1 MDKRNFIKTL
11 GALSVSSLVSA
22 SELSKIKSVS
32 HNLPKTRSDEE
43 LWATIRSHYTLKD
56 DYINLESGYYSIIP
70 NPVLEHFIKHV
81 RHVNIEGSYYM
92 RNDLKKN
99 KDRVISELADLV
111 GSTSDQIAITRNTTE
126 SLDLVISGFQWEKG
140 DEAIYA
146 KQDYG
151 SMKEMFEQI
160 SSRYGVKNKIVSVP
174 NHPKN
179 DEEIVSIYE
188 NQITDKTKLIMVC
201 HMINITGQILPIKKI
216 CEMAH
221 SYGVEVMVDGAH
233 CVGHFDFSIDEFN
246 CDYYG
251 SSLHKWLATPL
262 GAGLLYVNRNNTHKI
277 WPLLANGNT
286 NKNDIKRLN
295 HIGTHPVHTDL
306 AISNSID
313 YTNWIGM
320 KKKEKRMRY
329 LQRYWSDKLRSIEN
343 VIVNT
348 PEDLNRSCGIGNVGL
363 SNMSPSA
370 MSKVL
375 FEKYKI
381 FTVAIDY
388 ANVKGCRISPNIFT
402 TTNELDQFII
412 AVQGNGKFVIY
423 DLIIINSSA

>member
-22 SELSKIKSVS
+22 SELTKIKSVS
-32 HNLPKTRSDEE
+32 LSLPNTKSDEE
-43 LWATIRSHYTLKD
+43 LWTTVRSHYTLKD

-81 RHVNIEGSYYM
+81 KHVNIEGSYYM
-92 RNDLKKN
+92 RNDLNKN
-99 KDRVISELADLV
+99 KDRVISELAKLV
-111 GSTSDQIAITRNTTE
+111 GSTSDQIGITRNATE
-126 SLDLVISGFQWEKG
+126 SLDLVISGFQWERG

-151 SMKEMFEQI
+151 TMKEMFEQI
-160 SSRYGVKNKIVSVP
+160 SSRYGVKTKIVSVP

-188 NQITDKTKLIMVC
+188 SQITDKTKLIMIC
-201 HMINITGQILPIKKI
+201 HMINITGQILPVKKI

-262 GAGLLYVNRNNTHKI
+262 GAGLLYVNKKNTHKI

-286 NKNDIKRLN
+286 NKKDIKRLN

-329 LQRYWSDKLRSIEN
+329 LQRYWSDKLRTIEN

-363 SNMSPSA
+363 SNMSPSQ
-370 MSKVL
+370 MSNVL

-402 TTNELDQFII
+402 TINELDQFIS
-412 AVQGNGKFVIY
+412 AVKEMANT
-423 DLIIINSSA
+423 

>member
-22 SELSKIKSVS
+22 SELTKIKSVS
-32 HNLPKTRSDEE
+32 NSLPKTISDEE

-188 NQITDKTKLIMVC
+188 SQITDKTKLIMVC

-221 SYGVEVMVDGAH
+221 TYGVEVMVDGAH

-402 TTNELDQFII
+402 TTYELDQFVI
-412 AVQGNGKFVIY
+412 AVQEMA
-423 DLIIINSSA
+423 NS

>member
-1 MDKRNFIKTL
+1 MDKRRFIKSL
-11 GALSVSSLVSA
+11 GALSFSPLISA
-22 SELSKIKSVS
+22 SELSDFKPISK
-32 HNLPKTRSDEE
+32 NLPVINNEDE
-43 LWATIRSHYTLKD
+43 LWKTVRSHYTLKD
-56 DYINLESGYYSIIP
+56 EYINLESGYYNIIP
-70 NPVLEHFIKHV
+70 DPILDHFINHV

-92 RNDLKKN
+92 RKALNKN
-99 KDRVISELADLV
+99 KDRVTSELANLV
-111 GSTSDQIAITRNTTE
+111 GSTPDQIAITRNATE
-126 SLDLVISGFQWEKG
+126 SLDLVISGFPWKKG

-151 SMKEMFEQI
+151 TMKEMFEQI
-160 SSRYGVKNKIVSVP
+160 SDRYGVVNKIISVP

-179 DEEIVSIYE
+179 DEEIVSLYE
-188 NQITDKTKLIMVC
+188 SQITSKTKLIMVC

-233 CVGHFDFSIDEFN
+233 CVGHFDFSIDDFN

-262 GAGLLYVNRNNTHKI
+262 GAGLLYVNKNKTHRI

-286 NKNDIKRLN
+286 DKSDIKRLN

-313 YTNWIGM
+313 YIKWIGM
-320 KKKEKRMRY
+320 ERKENRMRF
-329 LQRYWSDKLRSIEN
+329 LQRYWSDQLRNIKN
-343 VIVNT
+343 VVVNT
-348 PEDLNRSCGIGNVGL
+348 PIDMQRSCGIGNVGL
-363 SNMSPSA
+363 TNMSPSK
-370 MSKVL
+370 MENIL
-375 FEKYKI
+375 FDNYNI

-402 TTNELDQFII
+402 TTEELDIFVK
-412 AVQGNGKFVIY
+412 AVKEMSLV
-423 DLIIINSSA
+423 

>member
-1 MDKRNFIKTL
+1 MDKRRFIKSL
-11 GALSVSSLVSA
+11 GALSFSPLISA
-22 SELSKIKSVS
+22 SKLTDFKPISKS
-32 HNLPKTRSDEE
+32 LPVIDNEDE
-43 LWATIRSHYTLKD
+43 LWKTVRSHYTLKD
-56 DYINLESGYYSIIP
+56 EYVNLESGYYNIIP
-70 NPVLEHFIKHV
+70 NPILEHFINHV
-81 RHVNIEGSYYM
+81 KHVNIEGSFYM
-92 RNDLKKN
+92 RNDLNKN
-99 KDRVISELADLV
+99 KDRVTSELANIV
-111 GSTSDQIAITRNTTE
+111 GSTPDQIAITRNATE
-126 SLDLVISGFQWEKG
+126 SLDLVISGFPWKKG

-151 SMKEMFEQI
+151 TMKEMFEQI
-160 SSRYGVKNKIVSVP
+160 SNRYGVVNKIISIP

-179 DEEIVSIYE
+179 DEEIVSLYE
-188 NQITDKTKLIMVC
+188 SQITSKTKLMMVC

-233 CVGHFDFSIDEFN
+233 CIGHFDFSIDDFN

-262 GAGLLYVNRNNTHKI
+262 GAGLLYVNKNKTHRI

-286 NKNDIKRLN
+286 NKSDIKRLN

-313 YTNWIGM
+313 YLKWIGM
-320 KKKEKRMRY
+320 ERKEKRMRF
-329 LQRYWSDKLRSIEN
+329 LQRYWSDKLRNVKN

-348 PEDLNRSCGIGNVGL
+348 PLDIDRSCGIGNVGL
-363 SNMSPSA
+363 TNISPSK
-370 MSKVL
+370 MEDLL
-375 FEKYKI
+375 FQKYKI

-402 TTNELDQFII
+402 TTKELDSFVE
-412 AVQGNGKFVIY
+412 AVKELSLV
-423 DLIIINSSA
+423 

>member
-1 MDKRNFIKTL
+1 MDKRRFIKSL
-11 GALSVSSLVSA
+11 GALSFSPLISA
-22 SELSKIKSVS
+22 GELSDFKPISK
-32 HNLPKTRSDEE
+32 NLPVINNEDE
-43 LWATIRSHYTLKD
+43 LWKTVRSHYTLKD
-56 DYINLESGYYSIIP
+56 EYINLESGYYNIIP
-70 NPVLEHFIKHV
+70 EPILDHFINHV

-92 RNDLKKN
+92 RKALNKN
-99 KDRVISELADLV
+99 KDRVTSELANLV
-111 GSTSDQIAITRNTTE
+111 GSTPDQIAITRNATE
-126 SLDLVISGFQWEKG
+126 SLDLVISGFPWKKG

-151 SMKEMFEQI
+151 TMKEMFEQI
-160 SSRYGVKNKIVSVP
+160 SDRYGVVNKIISVP

-179 DEEIVSIYE
+179 DEEIVSLYE
-188 NQITDKTKLIMVC
+188 SQITSKTKLIMVC

-233 CVGHFDFSIDEFN
+233 CVGHFDFAIDDFN

-262 GAGLLYVNRNNTHKI
+262 GAGLLYVNKNKTHRI

-286 NKNDIKRLN
+286 DKSDIKRLN

-313 YTNWIGM
+313 YIKWIGM
-320 KKKEKRMRY
+320 ERKENRMRF
-329 LQRYWSDKLRSIEN
+329 LQRYWSDQLRNIKN
-343 VIVNT
+343 VVVNT
-348 PEDLNRSCGIGNVGL
+348 PIDMQRSCGIGNVGL
-363 SNMSPSA
+363 TNMSPSK
-370 MSKVL
+370 MENIL
-375 FEKYKI
+375 FDKYNI

-402 TTNELDQFII
+402 TTEELDIFVK
-412 AVQGNGKFVIY
+412 AVKEMSLV
-423 DLIIINSSA
+423 

>member
-1 MDKRNFIKTL
+1 MDKRRFIKSL
-11 GALSVSSLVSA
+11 GALSFSPLVSA
-22 SELSKIKSVS
+22 SELSDLKPLSK
-32 HNLPKTRSDEE
+32 NLPVINNEDE
-43 LWATIRSHYTLKD
+43 LWKTVRSHYTLKD
-56 DYINLESGYYSIIP
+56 EYINLESGYYNIIP
-70 NPVLEHFIKHV
+70 NPILDHFINHV
-81 RHVNIEGSYYM
+81 KHVNIEGSYYM
-92 RNDLKKN
+92 RKDLNKN
-99 KDRVISELADLV
+99 KDRVTSELANLV
-111 GSTSDQIAITRNTTE
+111 GSTPDQIAITRNATE
-126 SLDLVISGFQWEKG
+126 SLDLVISGFPWKKG

-151 SMKEMFEQI
+151 TMKEMFEQI
-160 SSRYGVKNKIVSVP
+160 SDRYGVVNKIISVP

-179 DEEIVSIYE
+179 DEEIVSLYE
-188 NQITDKTKLIMVC
+188 SQITSKTKLIMVC

-233 CVGHFDFSIDEFN
+233 CVGHFDFSIDDFN

-262 GAGLLYVNRNNTHKI
+262 GAGLLYVNKNKTHRI

-286 NKNDIKRLN
+286 DKSDIKRLN

-313 YTNWIGM
+313 YIKWIGM
-320 KKKEKRMRY
+320 ERKENRMRF
-329 LQRYWSDKLRSIEN
+329 LQRYWSDQLRNIKN
-343 VIVNT
+343 VVVNT
-348 PEDLNRSCGIGNVGL
+348 PIDMQRSCGIGNVGL
-363 SNMSPSA
+363 TNMSPSK
-370 MSKVL
+370 MENIL
-375 FEKYKI
+375 FDKYNI

-402 TTNELDQFII
+402 TTEELDIFVK
-412 AVQGNGKFVIY
+412 AVKEMSLV
-423 DLIIINSSA
+423 

>member
-1 MDKRNFIKTL
+1 MDKRRFIKSL
-11 GALSVSSLVSA
+11 GALSFSPLISA
-22 SELSKIKSVS
+22 SELSDFKPISK
-32 HNLPKTRSDEE
+32 NLPVINNEDE
-43 LWATIRSHYTLKD
+43 LWKTVRSHYTLKD
-56 DYINLESGYYSIIP
+56 EYINLESGYYNIIP
-70 NPVLEHFIKHV
+70 DPILDHFINHV
-81 RHVNIEGSYYM
+81 KHVNIEGSYYM
-92 RNDLKKN
+92 RKALNKN
-99 KDRVISELADLV
+99 KDRVTSELANLV
-111 GSTSDQIAITRNTTE
+111 GSTPDQIAITRNATE
-126 SLDLVISGFQWEKG
+126 SLDLVISGFPWKKG

-151 SMKEMFEQI
+151 TMKEMFEQI
-160 SSRYGVKNKIVSVP
+160 SDRYGVVNKIISVP

-179 DEEIVSIYE
+179 DEEIVSLYE
-188 NQITDKTKLIMVC
+188 SQITNKTKLIMVC

-233 CVGHFDFSIDEFN
+233 CVGHFDFAIDDFN

-262 GAGLLYVNRNNTHKI
+262 GAGLLYVNKNKTHRI

-286 NKNDIKRLN
+286 DKSDIKRLN

-313 YTNWIGM
+313 YIKWIGM
-320 KKKEKRMRY
+320 ERKENRMRF
-329 LQRYWSDKLRSIEN
+329 LQRYWSDQLRNIKN
-343 VIVNT
+343 VVVNT
-348 PEDLNRSCGIGNVGL
+348 PIDMQRSCGIGNVGL
-363 SNMSPSA
+363 TNMSPSK
-370 MSKVL
+370 MENIL
-375 FEKYKI
+375 FDKYNI

-402 TTNELDQFII
+402 TTEELDIFVK
-412 AVQGNGKFVIY
+412 AVKEMSLV
-423 DLIIINSSA
+423 

>member
-11 GALSVSSLVSA
+11 GALSVSSVVSP
-22 SELSKIKSVS
+22 SELTKIKSIS
-32 HNLPKTRSDEE
+32 YSLPKIKSDEE
-43 LWATIRSHYTLKD
+43 LWSTVRSHYTLKD

-81 RHVNIEGSYYM
+81 KYVNIEGSYYM
-92 RNDLKKN
+92 RNDLNKN
-99 KDRVISELADLV
+99 KDRVISELAKLV
-111 GSTSDQIAITRNTTE
+111 GSTSDQIGITRNATE
-126 SLDLVISGFQWEKG
+126 SLDLVISGFQWERG

-151 SMKEMFEQI
+151 TMKEMFEQI
-160 SSRYGVKNKIVSVP
+160 SSRYGVKTKIVSVP

-188 NQITDKTKLIMVC
+188 SQITDNTKLIMIC
-201 HMINITGQILPIKKI
+201 HMINITGQILPVKKI

-262 GAGLLYVNRNNTHKI
+262 GAGLLYVNKKNTHKI

-286 NKNDIKRLN
+286 NKKDIKRLN

-329 LQRYWSDKLRSIEN
+329 LQRYWSDKLRTIEN

-363 SNMSPSA
+363 SNMSPSQ
-370 MSKVL
+370 MSNVL

-402 TTNELDQFII
+402 TTNELDQFIS
-412 AVQGNGKFVIY
+412 AVKEMANT
-423 DLIIINSSA
+423 

>member
-1 MDKRNFIKTL
+1 MDKRRFIKSL
-11 GALSVSSLVSA
+11 GALSFSPLVFA
-22 SELSKIKSVS
+22 NELTDFKPISKTLQFINNEDK
-32 HNLPKTRSDEE
+32 LWKTV
-43 LWATIRSHYTLKD
+43 RSHYTLKEE
-56 DYINLESGYYSIIP
+56 YINLESGYYNIIP
-70 NPVLEHFIKHV
+70 NPILEHFINHV
-81 RHVNIEGSYYM
+81 KHVNIEGSFYM
-92 RNDLKKN
+92 RKDLNKN
-99 KDRVISELADLV
+99 KDRVTNELANLV
-111 GSTSDQIAITRNTTE
+111 GSSPDQIAITRNATE
-126 SLDLVISGFQWEKG
+126 SLDLVISGFPWKKG

-151 SMKEMFEQI
+151 TMKEMFEQI
-160 SSRYGVKNKIVSVP
+160 SNRYGVVNKVISVP

-179 DEEIVSIYE
+179 DEEIVSLYE
-188 NQITDKTKLIMVC
+188 SQITSKTKLIMVC

-221 SYGVEVMVDGAH
+221 NYGVEVMVDGAH
-233 CVGHFDFSIDEFN
+233 CVGHFDFSIDDFN

-262 GAGLLYVNRNNTHKI
+262 GAGLLYVNKNKTHKI

-286 NKNDIKRLN
+286 NKSDIKRLN

-313 YTNWIGM
+313 YLKWIGIER
-320 KKKEKRMRY
+320 KENRMRF
-329 LQRYWSDKLRSIEN
+329 LQRYWSDKLRNVKN

-348 PEDLNRSCGIGNVGL
+348 PLDIDRSCGIGNVGL
-363 SNMSPSA
+363 TNMSPSK
-370 MSKVL
+370 MEDLL
-375 FEKYKI
+375 FKKYKI

-402 TTNELDQFII
+402 TTKELDSFVE
-412 AVQGNGKFVIY
+412 AVKELSLV
-423 DLIIINSSA
+423 

>member
-22 SELSKIKSVS
+22 SELTKIKSVS
-32 HNLPKTRSDEE
+32 HSLPKTRSDEE

-126 SLDLVISGFQWEKG
+126 SLDLVISGFQWKKG

-179 DEEIVSIYE
+179 DQEIVSIYE

-233 CVGHFDFSIDEFN
+233 CVGHFDFSIDDFN

-412 AVQGNGKFVIY
+412 AVQEMA
-423 DLIIINSSA
+423 NS

>member
-1 MDKRNFIKTL
+1 MDKRRFIKSL
-11 GALSVSSLVSA
+11 GALSFSPLVSA
-22 SELSKIKSVS
+22 SELSDLKPLSK
-32 HNLPKTRSDEE
+32 NLPVINNEDE
-43 LWATIRSHYTLKD
+43 LWKTVRSHYTLKD
-56 DYINLESGYYSIIP
+56 EYINLESGYYNIIP
-70 NPVLEHFIKHV
+70 DPILDHFINHV
-81 RHVNIEGSYYM
+81 KHVNIEGSYYM
-92 RNDLKKN
+92 RRDLNKN
-99 KDRVISELADLV
+99 KDRVTIELAKLV
-111 GSTSDQIAITRNTTE
+111 GSTPDQIAITRNATE
-126 SLDLVISGFQWEKG
+126 SLDLVISGFPWKKG

-151 SMKEMFEQI
+151 TMKEMFVQI
-160 SSRYGVKNKIVSVP
+160 SDRYGVVNKIISVP

-179 DEEIVSIYE
+179 DEEIVSLYE
-188 NQITDKTKLIMVC
+188 SQITSKTKLIMVC

-233 CVGHFDFSIDEFN
+233 CVGHFDFSIDDFN

-262 GAGLLYVNRNNTHKI
+262 GAGLLYVNKNKTHRI

-286 NKNDIKRLN
+286 DKTDIKRLN

-313 YTNWIGM
+313 YIKWIGM
-320 KKKEKRMRY
+320 ERKENRMRF
-329 LQRYWSDKLRSIEN
+329 LQRYWSDQLRNIKN
-343 VIVNT
+343 VVVNT
-348 PEDLNRSCGIGNVGL
+348 PIDMQRSCGIGNVGL
-363 SNMSPSA
+363 TNMSPSK
-370 MSKVL
+370 MENIL
-375 FEKYKI
+375 FDKYNI

-402 TTNELDQFII
+402 TTEELDIFVK
-412 AVQGNGKFVIY
+412 AVKEMSLV
-423 DLIIINSSA
+423 

>member
-22 SELSKIKSVS
+22 SELTKIKSVS
-32 HNLPKTRSDEE
+32 LSLPNTKSDEE
-43 LWATIRSHYTLKD
+43 LWTTVRSHYTLKD

-81 RHVNIEGSYYM
+81 KHVNIEGSYYM
-92 RNDLKKN
+92 RNDLNKN
-99 KDRVISELADLV
+99 KDRVITELAKLV
-111 GSTSDQIAITRNTTE
+111 GSTSNQIGITRNATE
-126 SLDLVISGFQWEKG
+126 SLDLVISGFQWERG

-151 SMKEMFEQI
+151 TMKEMFEQI
-160 SSRYGVKNKIVSVP
+160 SSRYGVKTKIVSVP

-188 NQITDKTKLIMVC
+188 SQITDNTKLIMIC
-201 HMINITGQILPIKKI
+201 HMINITGQILPVKKI

-262 GAGLLYVNRNNTHKI
+262 GAGLLYVNKKNTHKI

-286 NKNDIKRLN
+286 NKKDIKRLN

-329 LQRYWSDKLRSIEN
+329 LQRYWSDKLRTVKN

-363 SNMSPSA
+363 SNMSPSQ
-370 MSKVL
+370 MSNIL

-402 TTNELDQFII
+402 TTNELDQFIS
-412 AVQGNGKFVIY
+412 AVKEMANT
-423 DLIIINSSA
+423 

>member
-1 MDKRNFIKTL
+1 MDKRRFIKSM
-11 GALSVSSLVSA
+11 GALSFSPLISA
-22 SELSKIKSVS
+22 SELSDFKPISK
-32 HNLPKTRSDEE
+32 NLPFINNEDE
-43 LWATIRSHYTLKD
+43 LWKTVRSHYTLKD
-56 DYINLESGYYSIIP
+56 EYINLESGYYNIIP
-70 NPVLEHFIKHV
+70 NPILDHFISHV
-81 RHVNIEGSYYM
+81 KHVNIEGSYYM
-92 RNDLKKN
+92 RKDLNKN
-99 KDRVISELADLV
+99 KDRVTSELANLV
-111 GSTSDQIAITRNTTE
+111 GSTPDQIAITRNATE
-126 SLDLVISGFQWEKG
+126 SLDLVISGFPWKKG

-151 SMKEMFEQI
+151 TMKEMFEQI
-160 SSRYGVKNKIVSVP
+160 SDRYGVVNKIISVP

-179 DEEIVSIYE
+179 DEEIVSLYE
-188 NQITDKTKLIMVC
+188 SQITSKTKLIMVC

-233 CVGHFDFSIDEFN
+233 CVGHFDFSIDDFN

-262 GAGLLYVNRNNTHKI
+262 GAGLLYVNKNKTHRI

-286 NKNDIKRLN
+286 DKTDIKRLN

-313 YTNWIGM
+313 YLKWIGM
-320 KKKEKRMRY
+320 ERKEKRMRF
-329 LQRYWSDKLRSIEN
+329 LQRYWSDKLRNVKN

-348 PEDLNRSCGIGNVGL
+348 PQDIDRSCGIGNVGL
-363 SNMSPSA
+363 TNMSPSK
-370 MSKVL
+370 MEDLL
-375 FEKYKI
+375 FEKYNI

-402 TTNELDQFII
+402 TTEELDSFVK
-412 AVQGNGKFVIY
+412 AVKEMALV
-423 DLIIINSSA
+423 

>member
-1 MDKRNFIKTL
+1 MDKRRFIKSL
-11 GALSVSSLVSA
+11 SALSFSPLISA
-22 SELSKIKSVS
+22 SKLTDFEPISKT
-32 HNLPKTRSDEE
+32 LPVIDNEDE
-43 LWATIRSHYTLKD
+43 LWKTVRSHYTLKD
-56 DYINLESGYYSIIP
+56 EYVNLESGYYNIIP
-70 NPVLEHFIKHV
+70 NPILEHFINHV
-81 RHVNIEGSYYM
+81 KHVNIEGSFYM
-92 RNDLKKN
+92 RNDLNKN
-99 KDRVISELADLV
+99 KDRVTSELANIV
-111 GSTSDQIAITRNTTE
+111 GSSPDQIAITRNATE
-126 SLDLVISGFQWEKG
+126 SLDLVISGFPWKKG

-151 SMKEMFEQI
+151 TMKEMFEQI
-160 SSRYGVKNKIVSVP
+160 SDRYGIVNKIISIP

-179 DEEIVSIYE
+179 DEEIVSLYE
-188 NQITDKTKLIMVC
+188 SQITSKTKLIMVC
-201 HMINITGQILPIKKI
+201 HMINITGQILPVKKI

-233 CVGHFDFSIDEFN
+233 CVGHFDFSIDDFN

-262 GAGLLYVNRNNTHKI
+262 GAGLLYVNKNKTHRI

-286 NKNDIKRLN
+286 NRSDIKRLN

-313 YTNWIGM
+313 YLKWIGIER
-320 KKKEKRMRY
+320 KENRMRF
-329 LQRYWSDKLRSIEN
+329 LQRYWSDKLRNVNN

-348 PEDLNRSCGIGNVGL
+348 PLDIERSCGIGNVGL
-363 SNMSPSA
+363 TNMSPSK
-370 MSKVL
+370 MEDLL

-402 TTNELDQFII
+402 TTKELDSFVK
-412 AVQGNGKFVIY
+412 AVKELSLV
-423 DLIIINSSA
+423 

>member
-1 MDKRNFIKTL
+1 
-11 GALSVSSLVSA
+11 
-22 SELSKIKSVS
+22 
-32 HNLPKTRSDEE
+32 
-43 LWATIRSHYTLKD
+43 
-56 DYINLESGYYSIIP
+56 
-70 NPVLEHFIKHV
+70 
-81 RHVNIEGSYYM
+81 
-92 RNDLKKN
+92 
-99 KDRVISELADLV
+99 
-111 GSTSDQIAITRNTTE
+111 
-126 SLDLVISGFQWEKG
+126 VISGFPWKKG

-151 SMKEMFEQI
+151 TMKEMFEQVAD
-160 SSRYGVKNKIVSVP
+160 RYGIINKVVSVP

-188 NQITDKTKLIMVC
+188 KQITKKTKLIMVC

-233 CVGHFDFSIDEFN
+233 CVGHFDFSIDDFN

-262 GAGLLYVNRNNTHKI
+262 GAGLLYVNNNKTHRI
-277 WPLLANGNT
+277 WPLLANGIT
-286 NKNDIKRLN
+286 NKSDIKRLN

-320 KKKEKRMRY
+320 KRKEKRLRF
-329 LQRYWSDKLRSIEN
+329 LQRYWSDKLRGVTN
-343 VIVNT
+343 VLINT
-348 PEDLNRSCGIGNVGL
+348 PEDINRSCGIGNVGL
-363 SNMSPSA
+363 INIPPSNME
-370 MSKVL
+370 KIL

-381 FTVAIDY
+381 FTVAINY

-402 TTNELDQFII
+402 TTLELDKFIE
-412 AVQGNGKFVIY
+412 AVKEMA
-423 DLIIINSSA
+423 NS

>member
-1 MDKRNFIKTL
+1 MDKRRFIKSL
-11 GALSVSSLVSA
+11 GALSFSPLISA
-22 SELSKIKSVS
+22 SKLTDFKPISKS
-32 HNLPKTRSDEE
+32 LPVIDNEDE
-43 LWATIRSHYTLKD
+43 LWKTVRSHYTLKD
-56 DYINLESGYYSIIP
+56 EYINLESGYYNIIP
-70 NPVLEHFIKHV
+70 NPILEHFINHV
-81 RHVNIEGSYYM
+81 KHVNIEGSFYM
-92 RNDLKKN
+92 RNDLNKN
-99 KDRVISELADLV
+99 KDRVTSELANIV
-111 GSTSDQIAITRNTTE
+111 GSSPDQIAITRNATE
-126 SLDLVISGFQWEKG
+126 SLDLVISGFPWKKG

-151 SMKEMFEQI
+151 TMKEMFEQI
-160 SSRYGVKNKIVSVP
+160 SDRYGVVNKIISIP

-179 DEEIVSIYE
+179 DEEIVSLYE
-188 NQITDKTKLIMVC
+188 SQITSKTKLIMVC
-201 HMINITGQILPIKKI
+201 HMINITGQILPVKKI

-233 CVGHFDFSIDEFN
+233 CVGHFDFSIDDFN

-262 GAGLLYVNRNNTHKI
+262 GAGLLYVNKNKTHRI

-286 NKNDIKRLN
+286 NKSDIKRLN

-313 YTNWIGM
+313 YLKWIGM
-320 KKKEKRMRY
+320 ERKEKRMRF
-329 LQRYWSDKLRSIEN
+329 LQRYWSDKLRNVNN

-348 PEDLNRSCGIGNVGL
+348 PIDIDRSCGIGNVGL
-363 SNMSPSA
+363 TNMSPSK
-370 MSKVL
+370 MEDLL

-402 TTNELDQFII
+402 TTKELDSFVD
-412 AVQGNGKFVIY
+412 AVKELSLV
-423 DLIIINSSA
+423 

>member
-1 MDKRNFIKTL
+1 M
-11 GALSVSSLVSA
+11 GALSFSPLISA
-22 SELSKIKSVS
+22 SELSDFKPISK
-32 HNLPKTRSDEE
+32 NLPVINNEDE
-43 LWATIRSHYTLKD
+43 LWKTVRSHYTLKD
-56 DYINLESGYYSIIP
+56 EYINLESGYYNIIP
-70 NPVLEHFIKHV
+70 NPILDHFINHV
-81 RHVNIEGSYYM
+81 KHVNIEGSYYM
-92 RNDLKKN
+92 RKDLNKN
-99 KDRVISELADLV
+99 KDRVTSELANLV
-111 GSTSDQIAITRNTTE
+111 GSTPDQIAITRNATE
-126 SLDLVISGFQWEKG
+126 SLDLVISGFPWKKG

-151 SMKEMFEQI
+151 TMKEMFEQI
-160 SSRYGVKNKIVSVP
+160 SDRYGVVNKIISVP

-179 DEEIVSIYE
+179 DEEIVSLYE
-188 NQITDKTKLIMVC
+188 SQITSKTKLIMVC

-233 CVGHFDFSIDEFN
+233 CVGHFDFSIDDFN

-262 GAGLLYVNRNNTHKI
+262 GAGLLYVNKNKTHRI

-286 NKNDIKRLN
+286 DKSDIKRLN

-313 YTNWIGM
+313 YLKWIGM
-320 KKKEKRMRY
+320 ERKEKRMRF
-329 LQRYWSDKLRSIEN
+329 LQRYWSDKLRNVKN

-348 PEDLNRSCGIGNVGL
+348 PQDIDRSCGIGNVGL
-363 SNMSPSA
+363 TNMSPSK
-370 MSKVL
+370 MEDLL
-375 FEKYKI
+375 FKKYNI

-402 TTNELDQFII
+402 TTEELDIFVK
-412 AVQGNGKFVIY
+412 AVKEMSLV
-423 DLIIINSSA
+423 

>member
-1 MDKRNFIKTL
+1 MDKRRFIKSL
-11 GALSVSSLVSA
+11 GALSFSPLISA
-22 SELSKIKSVS
+22 SKLTDFKPISKT
-32 HNLPKTRSDEE
+32 LPVIDNEDE
-43 LWATIRSHYTLKD
+43 LWKTVRSHYTLKD
-56 DYINLESGYYSIIP
+56 EYINLESGYYNIIP
-70 NPVLEHFIKHV
+70 NPILEHLINHV
-81 RHVNIEGSYYM
+81 KHVNIEGSFYM
-92 RNDLKKN
+92 RNDLNKN
-99 KDRVISELADLV
+99 KDRVTSELANIV
-111 GSTSDQIAITRNTTE
+111 GSTPDQIAITRNATE
-126 SLDLVISGFQWEKG
+126 SLDLVISGFPWKKG

-151 SMKEMFEQI
+151 TMKEMFEQI
-160 SSRYGVKNKIVSVP
+160 SNRYGVVNKILSIP

-188 NQITDKTKLIMVC
+188 SQITSKTKLMMVC

-216 CEMAH
+216 CDMAH

-233 CVGHFDFSIDEFN
+233 CVGHFDFSIDDFN

-262 GAGLLYVNRNNTHKI
+262 GAGLLYVNKNKTHRI

-286 NKNDIKRLN
+286 NKSDIKRLN

-306 AISNSID
+306 AISNAID
-313 YTNWIGM
+313 YLKWIGM
-320 KKKEKRMRY
+320 ERKEKRMRF
-329 LQRYWSDKLRSIEN
+329 LQRYWSDKLRNVNN

-348 PEDLNRSCGIGNVGL
+348 PIDIDRSCGIGNVGL
-363 SNMSPSA
+363 RNMSPSK
-370 MSKVL
+370 MEDLL

-402 TTNELDQFII
+402 TTKELDSFVD
-412 AVQGNGKFVIY
+412 AVKELSLV
-423 DLIIINSSA
+423 

>member
-1 MDKRNFIKTL
+1 MDKRRFIKSL
-11 GALSVSSLVSA
+11 GALSFSPLISA
-22 SELSKIKSVS
+22 SKLTDFKPISKS
-32 HNLPKTRSDEE
+32 LPVIDNEDE
-43 LWATIRSHYTLKD
+43 LWKTVRSHYTLKD
-56 DYINLESGYYSIIP
+56 EYINLESGYYNIIP
-70 NPVLEHFIKHV
+70 NPILEHFINHV
-81 RHVNIEGSYYM
+81 KHVNIEGSFYM
-92 RNDLKKN
+92 RNDLNKN
-99 KDRVISELADLV
+99 KDRVTSELANIV
-111 GSTSDQIAITRNTTE
+111 GSTPDQIAITRNATE
-126 SLDLVISGFQWEKG
+126 SLDLVISGFPWKKG

-151 SMKEMFEQI
+151 TMKEMFEQI
-160 SSRYGVKNKIVSVP
+160 SNRYGVVNKVISVP

-179 DEEIVSIYE
+179 DDEIVSLYE
-188 NQITDKTKLIMVC
+188 SQITSKTKLIMVC
-201 HMINITGQILPIKKI
+201 HMINITGQILTIKKI

-221 SYGVEVMVDGAH
+221 NYGVEVMVDGAH
-233 CVGHFDFSIDEFN
+233 CVGHFDFSIDDFN

-262 GAGLLYVNRNNTHKI
+262 GAGLLYVNKNKTHKI

-286 NKNDIKRLN
+286 NKSDIKRLN

-313 YTNWIGM
+313 YLKWIGM
-320 KKKEKRMRY
+320 ERKEKRMRF
-329 LQRYWSDKLRSIEN
+329 LQRYWSNKLRNVKN

-348 PEDLNRSCGIGNVGL
+348 PLDIDRSCGIGNVGL
-363 SNMSPSA
+363 TNMSPSK
-370 MSKVL
+370 MEDLL

-402 TTNELDQFII
+402 TTKELDSFVD
-412 AVQGNGKFVIY
+412 AVKELSLV
-423 DLIIINSSA
+423 

>member
-11 GALSVSSLVSA
+11 GALSVSSVVSP
-22 SELSKIKSVS
+22 SELTKIKSIS
-32 HNLPKTRSDEE
+32 YSLPKIKSDEE
-43 LWATIRSHYTLKD
+43 LWSTVRSHYTLKD

-81 RHVNIEGSYYM
+81 KYVNIEGSYYM
-92 RNDLKKN
+92 RNDLNKN
-99 KDRVISELADLV
+99 KDRVISELAKLV
-111 GSTSDQIAITRNTTE
+111 GSTSDQIGITRNATE
-126 SLDLVISGFQWEKG
+126 SLDLVISGYQWERG

-151 SMKEMFEQI
+151 TMKEMFEQI
-160 SSRYGVKNKIVSVP
+160 SLRYGVKTKIVSVP
-174 NHPKN
+174 NHPKS
-179 DEEIVSIYE
+179 DEEIISIYE
-188 NQITDKTKLIMVC
+188 SQITDKTKLIMIC
-201 HMINITGQILPIKKI
+201 HMINITGQILPVKKI

-262 GAGLLYVNRNNTHKI
+262 GAGLLYINKNNTHKI

-286 NKNDIKRLN
+286 NKKDIKRLN

-329 LQRYWSDKLRSIEN
+329 LQRYWSDKLRIIEN
-343 VIVNT
+343 IIINT
-348 PEDLNRSCGIGNVGL
+348 PEDINRSCGIGNVGL
-363 SNMSPSA
+363 TNMSPSQ

-402 TTNELDQFII
+402 TTNELDQFVS
-412 AVQGNGKFVIY
+412 AVKEMANT
-423 DLIIINSSA
+423 

>member
-1 MDKRNFIKTL
+1 MDKRRFIKSL
-11 GALSVSSLVSA
+11 GALSFSPLISA
-22 SELSKIKSVS
+22 SELSDFKPISK
-32 HNLPKTRSDEE
+32 NLPFINNEDE
-43 LWATIRSHYTLKD
+43 LWKTVRSHYTLKD
-56 DYINLESGYYSIIP
+56 EYINLESGYYNIIP
-70 NPVLEHFIKHV
+70 NPILDHFISHV
-81 RHVNIEGSYYM
+81 KHVNIEGSYYM
-92 RNDLKKN
+92 RKDLNKN
-99 KDRVISELADLV
+99 KDRVTSELANLV
-111 GSTSDQIAITRNTTE
+111 DSTPDQIAITRNATE
-126 SLDLVISGFQWEKG
+126 SLDLVISGFPWKKG

-151 SMKEMFEQI
+151 TMKEMFEQI
-160 SSRYGVKNKIVSVP
+160 SDRYGVVNKIISVP

-179 DEEIVSIYE
+179 DEEIVSLYE
-188 NQITDKTKLIMVC
+188 SQITSKTKLIMVC

-233 CVGHFDFSIDEFN
+233 CVVNFDFSIDDFN

-262 GAGLLYVNRNNTHKI
+262 GAGLLYVNKNKTHRI

-286 NKNDIKRLN
+286 DKTDIKRLN

-313 YTNWIGM
+313 YLKWIGM
-320 KKKEKRMRY
+320 ERKEKRMRF
-329 LQRYWSDKLRSIEN
+329 LQRYWSDKLRNVKN

-348 PEDLNRSCGIGNVGL
+348 PKDIERSCGIGNVGL
-363 SNMSPSA
+363 TNMSPSR
-370 MSKVL
+370 MEDLL
-375 FEKYKI
+375 FEKYNI

-402 TTNELDQFII
+402 TTEELDSFVK
-412 AVQGNGKFVIY
+412 AVKEMALV
-423 DLIIINSSA
+423 

>member
-1 MDKRNFIKTL
+1 MDKRRFIKSL
-11 GALSVSSLVSA
+11 GAISFSPLISA
-22 SELSKIKSVS
+22 SELSDFKPISK
-32 HNLPKTRSDEE
+32 NLPVINNEDE
-43 LWATIRSHYTLKD
+43 LWKTVRSHYTLKD
-56 DYINLESGYYSIIP
+56 EYINLESGYYNIIP
-70 NPVLEHFIKHV
+70 DPILDHFINHV

-92 RNDLKKN
+92 RKALNKN
-99 KDRVISELADLV
+99 KDRVTSELANLV
-111 GSTSDQIAITRNTTE
+111 GSTPDQIAITRNATE
-126 SLDLVISGFQWEKG
+126 SLDLVISGFPWKKG

-151 SMKEMFEQI
+151 TMKEMFEQI
-160 SSRYGVKNKIVSVP
+160 SDRYGVVNKIISVP

-179 DEEIVSIYE
+179 DEEIVSLYE
-188 NQITDKTKLIMVC
+188 SQITSKTKLIMVC

-233 CVGHFDFSIDEFN
+233 CVGHFDFSIDDFN

-262 GAGLLYVNRNNTHKI
+262 GAGLLYVNKNKTHRI

-286 NKNDIKRLN
+286 DKSDIKRLN

-313 YTNWIGM
+313 YIKWIGM
-320 KKKEKRMRY
+320 ERKENRMRF
-329 LQRYWSDKLRSIEN
+329 LQRYWSDQLRNIKN
-343 VIVNT
+343 VVVNT
-348 PEDLNRSCGIGNVGL
+348 PIDMQRSCGIGNVGL
-363 SNMSPSA
+363 TNMSPSK
-370 MSKVL
+370 MENIL
-375 FEKYKI
+375 FDNYNI

-402 TTNELDQFII
+402 TTEELDIFVK
-412 AVQGNGKFVIY
+412 AVKEMSFV
-423 DLIIINSSA
+423 

>member
-22 SELSKIKSVS
+22 SELTKIKSVS
-32 HNLPKTRSDEE
+32 HSLPKTRSDEE

-99 KDRVISELADLV
+99 KDRVISELANLV

-126 SLDLVISGFQWEKG
+126 SLDLVISGFQWKKG

-221 SYGVEVMVDGAH
+221 RYGVEVMVDGAH
-233 CVGHFDFSIDEFN
+233 CVGHFDFSIDDFN

-286 NKNDIKRLN
+286 NKNDINRLN

-329 LQRYWSDKLRSIEN
+329 LQRYWSDKLRTIKN

-402 TTNELDQFII
+402 TTNELDQFVI
-412 AVQGNGKFVIY
+412 AVQEMA
-423 DLIIINSSA
+423 NS

>member
-22 SELSKIKSVS
+22 SELTKIKSVS
-32 HNLPKTRSDEE
+32 LSLPNTKSDEE
-43 LWATIRSHYTLKD
+43 LWTTVRSHYTLKD

-81 RHVNIEGSYYM
+81 KHVNIEGSYYM
-92 RNDLKKN
+92 RNDLNKN
-99 KDRVISELADLV
+99 KDRVISELAKLV
-111 GSTSDQIAITRNTTE
+111 GSTSDQIGITRNATE
-126 SLDLVISGFQWEKG
+126 SLDLVISGFQWERG

-151 SMKEMFEQI
+151 TMKEMFEQI
-160 SSRYGVKNKIVSVP
+160 SSRYGVKTKIVSVP

-188 NQITDKTKLIMVC
+188 SQITDNTKLIMIC
-201 HMINITGQILPIKKI
+201 HMINITGQILPVKKI

-262 GAGLLYVNRNNTHKI
+262 GAGLLYVNKKNTHKI

-286 NKNDIKRLN
+286 NKKDIKRLN

-329 LQRYWSDKLRSIEN
+329 LQRYWSDKLRTIEN

-363 SNMSPSA
+363 SNMSPSQ
-370 MSKVL
+370 MSNVL

-402 TTNELDQFII
+402 TTNELDQFIS
-412 AVQGNGKFVIY
+412 AVKEMANT
-423 DLIIINSSA
+423 